1 MCVSAFGI
9 SLWELTTYGMSP
21 CIMCVSAF
29 GVLLWELA
37 TYGMSPYPGVD
48 LTEVY
53 HLLER
58 GYRMERPQGTP
69 ADVYILMLKCE
80 YRLHTTL
87 LAKVRA
93 ELLNPVWS
101 SDFETGQSATWCSVS
116 SQSQRSF
123 QGQTQ
128 LVRSQVRSLD
138 SLLME
143 HGTLCLKR
151 VVRIWSWI
159 NQEGRNQKGR
169 APSSME
175 SCRYF
180 DLFQVYKGEL
190 LIGLDSYWSF
200 LGRPGINPADSPE
213 TEQALKITG
222 KDKIGL

>member
-1 MCVSAFGI
+1 MCVSAFGVL
-9 SLWELTTYGMSP
+9 LWELATYGMSP

-93 ELLNPVWS
+93 ELLNPV
-101 SDFETGQSATWCSVS
+101 
-116 SQSQRSF
+116 
-123 QGQTQ
+123 
-128 LVRSQVRSLD
+128 
-138 SLLME
+138 
-143 HGTLCLKR
+143 
-151 VVRIWSWI
+151 
-159 NQEGRNQKGR
+159 
-169 APSSME
+169 
-175 SCRYF
+175 
-180 DLFQVYKGEL
+180 
-190 LIGLDSYWSF
+190 
-200 LGRPGINPADSPE
+200 
-213 TEQALKITG
+213 
-222 KDKIGL
+222 